1 MLKALSD
8 DGVVMDE
15 VTVVLVVCVLLAVCV
30 RIFWRLIV
38 NLLVIG
44 TISVIILA
52 IFFVIMGVE
61 SLSGAI

>member
-1 MLKALSD
+1 MN
-8 DGVVMDE
+8 E

-44 TISVIILA
+44 AISVIILA